1 VLNALTLLV
10 ACQFAGELVAHAA
23 GLPIPGPVL
32 GMLLL
37 LVGLIWRERYARKGP
52 DPELKAAANGLL
64 GNLSLLFVPAGVGVV
79 AQLDVLAKS
88 WLPLTV
94 AIVVSTFLGLV
105 VTGWVM
111 QRLADP
117 DDA

>member
-1 VLNALTLLV
+1 MTLLV
-10 ACQFAGELVAHAA
+10 VCQFAGELAA
-23 GLPIPGPVL
+23 NVGGIPIPGPVL

-37 LVGLIWRERYARKGP
+37 LAGLVWRERYARRGP
-52 DPELKAAANGLL
+52 DPELKAVANGLL
-64 GNLSLLFVPAGVGVV
+64 GNLSLLFVPAGVGVM

-111 QRLADP
+111 QRLADAA
-117 DDA
+117 DA

>member
-1 VLNALTLLV
+1 MLNALTLLV
-10 ACQFAGELVAHAA
+10 ACQFAGELAAHAI

-37 LVGLIWRERYARKGP
+37 LVGLIWREHYARKGP

-111 QRLADP
+111 QRLAGSEH
-117 DDA
+117 A

>member
-1 VLNALTLLV
+1 LLQALTVLV
-10 ACQFAGELVAHAA
+10 VCQFAGELAA
-23 GLPIPGPVL
+23 QMTGVPIPGPVL

-37 LVGLIWRERYARKGP
+37 LGGLIWREHAGRKGP
-52 DPELKAAANGLL
+52 DAELKAAAHGLL

-94 AIVVSTFLGLV
+94 AIVVSTFLGLL

-111 QRLADP
+111 QHLADP
-117 DDA
+117 ADR